1 MQELIDALL
10 VVDKANDL
18 KNKSVYHNRFYLTN
32 GSPEASDIRVQ
43 KVIELANEHLIN
55 IEGGCNWENIDI
67 LENLGYSIYAGEQDS
82 FGWLSGCIETINGI
96 IVYG

>member
-18 KNKSVYHNRFYLTN
+18 KNKSVYHNKFYLTN
-32 GSPEASDIRVQ
+32 GSPEAPDIRVQ

-55 IEGGCNWENIDI
+55 IEGG
-67 LENLGYSIYAGEQDS
+67 L
-82 FGWLSGCIETINGI
+82 LS
-96 IVYG
+96 